1 MKIPKPVRDMLNE
14 SVVYK
19 PYEGEGDWNKPIFG
33 RQVEVDK
40 VRIDRT
46 PVYSAS
52 TAGKVL
58 LYNAVVFCYSGLTTP
73 LPDFKEQSILE
84 FDGVEHVIK
93 KVITLKDPYS
103 DSLYGAELE
112 VV

>member
-33 RQVEVDK
+33 QQVEVDK

-52 TAGKVL
+52 TAGKML

-103 DSLYGAELE
+103 DSLYGVELE